1 MRRTTFRRTTAAAM
15 TAAALSLV
23 ACGAQGGTGTSGSG
37 SPYAPA
43 PTSSA
48 PAPSSPSATPSA
60 DCVRHVQLTEHD
72 DGATL
77 CLVRGGDVR
86 LTLDGTG
93 ERPWS
98 PVEASGDILEPVNAG
113 IVILPGDAVAA
124 FRAVAPGTVRLT
136 STRPVCASTPQ
147 HAHCHAL
154 RSWSVT
160 VTVR

>member
-1 MRRTTFRRTTAAAM
+1 MRRTTFRRTTAAAV

-23 ACGAQGGTGTSGSG
+23 ACGTQDGTGTSGSG
-37 SPYAPA
+37 SPSAFS

-48 PAPSSPSATPSA
+48 PSPSATPG
-60 DCVRHVQLTEHD
+60 DGCVRHVQLTEDD
-72 DGATL
+72 DGATV

-86 LTLDGTG
+86 LTLDGTS

-98 PVEASGDILEPVNAG
+98 PVEASGDVLEPVNAG

-124 FRAVAPGTVRLT
+124 FRAVAPGTARLT
-136 STRPVCASTPQ
+136 SARPVCASQSQ